1 MNLFT
6 LLRQHAQNQ
15 PETSAASS
23 RFRMM
28 TYRKLW
34 SRVERATARLQG
46 EWGVKRGDTVAYR
59 GQAHPDALVL
69 YLALARCG
77 ARLVALE
84 QPALQSEIDAI
95 VRELDVKMILHDDHA
110 PPERAQLTATI
121 KPLSALIMTRCPYQP
136 SDITE
141 DPNCLSVI
149 VIRLTTDSRA
159 QFDFTSLDRMANHNA
174 VMPDRSCQIADRLF
188 DEHVFTAVVLPALAS
203 GTTLIF
209 R

>member
-1 MNLFT
+1 MNLFIQ
-6 LLRQHAQNQ
+6 LRRHAQNQ
-15 PETSAASS
+15 PETIAASS

-46 EWGVKRGDTVAYR
+46 EWGVKSGDTVAYR

-77 ARLVALE
+77 ARLAALE

-95 VRELDVKMILHDDHA
+95 VRELDVKIILHDDHA
-110 PPERAQLTATI
+110 PLDDADLPAAI
-121 KPLSALIMTRCPYQP
+121 MPLSALIMTRCPYQP
-136 SDITE
+136 SDISE
-141 DPNCLSVI
+141 DPGCPSLL
-149 VIRLTTDSRA
+149 VIRLAADRRIQTSFA
-159 QFDFTSLDRMANHNA
+159 SLDQLTRQS
-174 VMPDRSCQIADRLF
+174 VVVPDRSRQIGGSLF
-188 DEHVFTAVVLPALAS
+188 DGSVFSAVVLPALAS
-203 GTTLIF
+203 GATLIF